1 VSRPHVARRVV
12 ALAGGVGAAR
22 FLSGLVRVMPPE
34 ELTVIVNTGDDRDFF
49 GLRVCPDLDIVT
61 YTLAGVVNTETG
73 WGFHDDTTACLDALR
88 RLRSD
93 VWFKLGDRDL
103 ATHIHRSE
111 RLRAGATLSEV
122 AREVAAAFGVR
133 AELLPM
139 SDRDAPTLVVRR
151 DGTRT
156 DFEEYM
162 VRDGAPEDIAAV
174 DLSAASAAPPAPGVL
189 EAIEGAR
196 TVIVCP
202 SNPIVSIGTILAVP
216 GVRAALEARH
226 DAVSIS
232 PLIGGAPVKGPADR
246 LLRAVGAEVSSA
258 GVAALYRGF
267 CRGMVIDQRD
277 AREREAVER
286 TGLEVRVEETLMR
299 TPEIAANLARTVL
312 AFAGASA

>member
-1 VSRPHVARRVV
+1 MSRRVV

-22 FLSGLVRVMPPE
+22 FLSGLVRVLPPE

-61 YTLAGVVNTETG
+61 YTLAGVVNTDTG
-73 WGFHDDTTACLDALR
+73 WGFRDDTTACLDALR

-122 AREVAAAFGVR
+122 VREIATAFGVR
-133 AELLPM
+133 VELLPM
-139 SDRDAPTLVVRR
+139 TERDAPTRVVRG

-162 VRDGAPEDIAAV
+162 VRDGAPEDIALV
-174 DLSAASAAPPAPGVL
+174 DLSAARASVPAPGVL
-189 EAIEGAR
+189 EALAR
-196 TVIVCP
+196 AEHVIVCP

-216 GVRAALEARH
+216 GVRAALESRH

-232 PLIGGAPVKGPADR
+232 PLVGGAPVKGPADR
-246 LLRAVGAEVSSA
+246 LLRAVGAEVSCA
-258 GVAALYRGF
+258 GVANLYRSF
-267 CRGMVIDQRD
+267 CRAMVIDRRD
-277 AREREAVER
+277 AHEREAVAKL
-286 TGLEVRVEETLMR
+286 GLEVRVEETLMR
-299 TPEIAANLARTVL
+299 TPEIAANLAQTVL
-312 AFAGASA
+312 ALAGRRA

>member
-1 VSRPHVARRVV
+1 MSRRVV

-22 FLSGLVRVMPPE
+22 FLSGLVRVLPPE
-34 ELTVIVNTGDDRDFF
+34 DLTVIVNTGDDRDFF

-73 WGFHDDTTACLDALR
+73 WGFRDDTTACLDALR

-93 VWFKLGDRDL
+93 VWFRLGDRDM

-111 RLRAGATLSEV
+111 RLRDGATLSQI
-122 AREVAAAFGVR
+122 AREIATAFGVR

-139 SDRDAPTLVVRR
+139 SEDDTPTRVVRA
-151 DGTRT
+151 DGTRS

-162 VRDGAPEDIAAV
+162 VRDGAPEDIASV
-174 DLSAASAAPPAPGVL
+174 DLSAAAASRPAPGVL
-189 EAIEGAR
+189 DAIAR
-196 TVIVCP
+196 AETVIVCP
-202 SNPIVSIGTILAVP
+202 SNPVVSIGTILTVP

-246 LLRAVGAEVSSA
+246 LLRAIGAEVSGV
-258 GVAALYRGF
+258 GVAGLYRSI
-267 CRGMVIDQRD
+267 CRGMVIDRRD
-277 AREREAVER
+277 AHERPAIER
-286 TGLEVRVEETLMR
+286 LGLAVRVEETLMR
-299 TPEIAANLARTVL
+299 TPEIAANLARSVL
-312 AFAGASA
+312 ELAGQRR

>member
-1 VSRPHVARRVV
+1 MSRRVV

-22 FLSGLVRVMPPE
+22 FLSGLVRVLRPE

-61 YTLAGVVNTETG
+61 YTLAGVVNPETG
-73 WGFHDDTTACLDALR
+73 WGFRDDTTACLEALR
-88 RLRSD
+88 RLRDD

-103 ATHIHRSE
+103 ATHIHRSQ
-111 RLRAGATLSEV
+111 RLRAGATLSGV
-122 AREVAAAFGVR
+122 VREIAAAFGVR
-133 AELLPM
+133 VELLPM
-139 SDRDAPTLVVRR
+139 TERDAPTRVVRA

-162 VRDGAPEDIAAV
+162 VRDGAPEDIAEV
-174 DLSAASAAPPAPGVL
+174 DLSAASACEPAPGVL
-189 EAIEGAR
+189 EALAR
-196 TVIVCP
+196 AEAVIVCP
-202 SNPIVSIGTILAVP
+202 SNPVVSIGTILAVR

-258 GVAALYRGF
+258 GVAALYRSF
-267 CRGMVIDQRD
+267 CRGMVIDRRD
-277 AREREAVER
+277 AHDQASVER
-286 TGLEVRVEETLMR
+286 LGLTVRVEETLMR
-299 TPEIAANLARTVL
+299 TPEIAAQLARTVL
-312 AFAGASA
+312 ALAGARA